1 MKNKRTN
8 NKTKITSA
16 SLLFSL
22 KKMHTLFS
30 ITQSK
35 RLQKRVNNMINKIKD
50 TRQILNNSFSETL
63 TFYKKLDDI
72 MLELYDDHRSMYE
85 SLKVFFERLMNESSP
100 FELDQHLHMQEEDL
114 IKELRKQFET
124 LRSKSESSN
133 Q

>member
-1 MKNKRTN
+1 
-8 NKTKITSA
+8 
-16 SLLFSL
+16 
-22 KKMHTLFS
+22 
-30 ITQSK
+30 
-35 RLQKRVNNMINKIKD
+35 MINKIKD